1 MDPRKVV
8 MAKDLGIGVIGL
20 QSSKQGDEG
29 MLLGRGAG
37 VGSFAIGIETA
48 LITNANGMGVVATG
62 MGSNHLLGTA
72 HVEFAILGDV
82 VMVADGLVTSSLV
95 TGFEVFRREVA
106 GDASG

>member
-1 MDPRKVV
+1 

-37 VGSFAIGIETA
+37 VVGFAIGIEA
-48 LITNANGMGVVATG
+48 SLIANANRMGVIATG
-62 MGSNHLLGTA
+62 MGSNHILGA
-72 HVEFAILGDV
+72 ALVEFAILGDV
-82 VMVADGLVTSSLV
+82 VMVAGGLVTSSLV

>member
-1 MDPRKVV
+1 MDPRKVL
-8 MAKDLGIGVIGL
+8 MAKDLGIGIIGP
-20 QSSKQGDEG
+20 QSTKQGDEG

-37 VGSFAIGIETA
+37 VGGFAIGIETS
-48 LITNANGMGVVATG
+48 LIANANGMGIITTG

-72 HVEFAILGDV
+72 RVEFAILGDV
-82 VMVADGLVTSSLV
+82 VMVAGGLVTSSLV